1 MFDFSRENKS
11 LLASWWRNID
21 KTILSLILLLFFL
34 GLFFSFSST
43 SSVIGE
49 KLNKESY
56 FFFIKHLI
64 FVVAAI
70 VIIFSISIQKRSI
83 VKSHFLYFFLIF
95 FFLLLLVPFLGVEVK
110 GAKRWLDLPFLPRFQ
125 PVEILKPLFILMLVQ
140 IITSELIHNL
150 YKKYFYT
157 LLLLFA
163 VLCLL
168 IMQPDL
174 GQSVLILSSWLITI
188 FASGINFIIIGIFFI
203 FCFLILVSILLFFPD
218 KFGYIFFRLKSFI
231 DPTKGGDYQSEKA
244 LQAIKSGGFT
254 GRGLGEGI
262 LKDTVPEAHTDY
274 MFAIIAEEFGVILI
288 LFLMI
293 IFLFFSYKVLHKLIN
308 EKDEYI
314 RLVLFGLV
322 SLLLI
327 QTFIHIGVNIRLLP
341 TTGITLPFLSYG
353 GSSIIGNAITAG
365 LILNLTKKIS
375 LNQNNL

>member
-375 LNQNNL
+375 LSQKRL